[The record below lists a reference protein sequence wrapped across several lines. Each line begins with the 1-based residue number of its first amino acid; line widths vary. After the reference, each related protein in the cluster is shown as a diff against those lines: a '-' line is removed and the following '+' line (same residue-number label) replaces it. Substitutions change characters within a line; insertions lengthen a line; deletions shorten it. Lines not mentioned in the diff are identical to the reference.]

1 MNRTHRLFQLM
12 TALRRLTAPV
22 RATELAQEMN
32 VSLRTIYRDIEAL
45 RGLGAVIDGEA
56 GFGYTLVEDAALP
69 PLGFEDDE
77 LEALV
82 LGLRDVAVIG
92 DPALAKAA
100 KSALAK
106 ISARVPPR
114 QQHRLQHAILD
125 ARRFFRPATPQIDVS
140 ALRAATWEEETIRFA
155 YVDGKGTASRREVD
169 PLGIVY
175 MQETNMLM
183 AWCHLRRDFRVFRLD
198 RMTELETTGQ
208 SFRPRRVPMLRD
220 YTAKL
225 RAEAQ
230 AMAAARVRPSEGL
243 LPKDK
248 GD

>member
-1 MNRTHRLFQLM
+1 MTRTHRLFQMM
-12 TALRRLTAPV
+12 TSLRRLPAPV
-22 RATELAQEMN
+22 RAVQLANEMD
-32 VSLRTIYRDIEAL
+32 VSLRTIYRDIDAL

-100 KSALAK
+100 KTALAK
-106 ISARVPPR
+106 LTARVPPR
-114 QQHRLQHAILD
+114 QAHRLQHAILD
-125 ARRFFRPATPQIDVS
+125 AQRFFAPAPPRIDV
-140 ALRAATWEEETIRFA
+140 ATLRAATWSEETVAFSYIDA
-155 YVDGKGTASRREVD
+155 KGAPSFREVD

-175 MQETNMLM
+175 MQETSMLL
-183 AWCHLRRDFRVFRLD
+183 ALCHLRQDFRAFRLD
-198 RMTELETTGQ
+198 RMEDLVLTGK

-220 YTAKL
+220 YTVRL
-225 RAEAQ
+225 REEAR
-230 AMAAARVRPSEGL
+230 MHTAAQG
-243 LPKDK
+243 
-248 GD
+248 